1 MRQYVPQPQPVRQP
15 ARAPQ
20 RQTAPQYLDEDDNAK
35 RTNRIKKP
43 PVQILRKFRTD
54 NEDGSI
60 TWGFEN
66 EDGTF
71 KEETIGS
78 DCIIRGKYGYIDPDN
93 VKREYTY
100 ETGNKCDEPEEE
112 LPPGNLKPNVP
123 LKGGQPLLQKQ
134 YRIQ

>member
-1 MRQYVPQPQPVRQP
+1 MRQP
-15 ARAPQ
+15 ARQ
-20 RQTAPQYLDEDDNAK
+20 THRQPAPQYLDDNDPK
-35 RTNRIKKP
+35 RPRNRKP

-71 KEETIGS
+71 KEETIGA

-93 VKREYTY
+93 VRREYSY
-100 ETGNKCDEPEEE
+100 ETGAKCDEPEEE
-112 LPPGNLKPNVP
+112 FPDNPKLLNIPAKDARADPPP
-123 LKGGQPLLQKQ
+123 KQ
-134 YRIQ
+134 FRIQN